1 MVKEYSLKKD
11 GEMNLSENFK
21 VKEFACKDGSDK
33 ILIDDKLIDI
43 LQKIRYKFQKPVK
56 IISGYRTESYNN
68 SCGGAKQS
76 QHLLGRASDIMII
89 GEDTLAIGLYA
100 EMIGAKGVGAYKI
113 QNYTHIDTRELNDN
127 TINAICWINFK
138 DYGTQQYYKSLFDY
152 ISNKQPTKEINI

>member
-11 GEMNLSENFK
+11 GEMNVSENFK

-33 ILIDDKLIDI
+33 ILIDDELIDI

-76 QHLLGRASDIMII
+76 QHLLGRASDIKID
-89 GEDTLAIGLYA
+89 GVNPFAVGLYA
-100 EMIGAKGVGAYKI
+100 ESNGAGGVGVYGE
-113 QNYTHIDTRELNDN
+113 QDYTHIDTRSFKDR
-127 TINAICWINFK
+127 TGGIVCWINYQGTNSM
-138 DYGTQQYYKSLFDY
+138 DYFKSLYDCL
-152 ISNKQPTKEINI
+152 SNEKPIKEIYL